1 MARVSLDEVR
11 SLLDAPSPAVLTV
24 YRPDGSTLVS
34 PVWYR
39 ATDDAIEVVIADGD
53 GKLAH
58 LEADPRCILVVFEAI
73 PPFRG
78 VELRADAE
86 RTAVGVA
93 EARLAIASRYLGDDR
108 GRRFAEQRG
117 DRGVVVRL
125 PLEAARAWDLRSAL
139 PS

>member
-1 MARVSLDEVR
+1 
-11 SLLDAPSPAVLTV
+11 
-24 YRPDGSTLVS
+24 
-34 PVWYR
+34 
-39 ATDDAIEVVIADGD
+39 VVIAAGD
-53 GKLAH
+53 QAAH
-58 LEADPRCILVVFEAI
+58 LEADFALHPVVFEAI

-93 EARLAIASRYLGDDR
+93 EARLAIARRYLGDDR
-108 GRRFAEQRG
+108 GRRFAEHRG